1 MTTRTTKPSAKS
13 VARADAMAALAAWQR
28 GEVTPAEALR
38 RLWPVVCDAADH
50 SNLGALLRA
59 LGKRPEAEAAY
70 RRAITLDPRFASA
83 PYNLGNLLSDA
94 GRLEEAEAAY
104 AAALAARPDY
114 AQACNALGTVQ
125 QRRGRLAEAV
135 QTFATAAKL
144 APSWVEPQTN
154 LGVALLGLERY
165 DAAQQALQA
174 AIAIDRMHA
183 SAHGNLGAVYL
194 RAGAPM
200 AAEAATCNAIGLAPK
215 EHRWITNLAVA
226 LQMQARHAET
236 DACYRRALAL
246 RPDYAS
252 GHGNLLFALNYRD
265 DLTAEAIF
273 AEYQAWDA
281 RHARGLAP
289 EDPSEPDRAPGRRLR
304 VGFVSPDFRQ
314 HAVALFAE
322 PLLAALDRTQV
333 ELFLYAEVPVED
345 AATARFRAL
354 ADHWCSTVGLTDTD
368 LAAQI
373 RADRIDVLVDM
384 AGHSAGNRLLVF
396 ARRPAPVQIAYLL
409 GHGYTSGM
417 SAMDAFLADDA
428 LAPPGADP
436 LFSERLIRLPRLPFV
451 YRPPQEMPQ
460 VAPLPAAA
468 NGTVTFGYF
477 GRPERLNPG
486 VIATWSR
493 ILDAVPGSRLV
504 LNNRSFQE
512 RAFRSLFV
520 QRFAAHDIGAER
532 LELIYTTPQPTTWAA
547 YGGIDIALD
556 PFPHNAGTTTIEA
569 LWQGVPVVTLTGR
582 PTVGRFGAAILHAV
596 GLDDWVTETPD
607 AYVARTVDA
616 ASDLEALERLRAG
629 LRARLQAS
637 PLLDADGLARCFEQ
651 AARGLWQAWCGAGQ
665 GTDEEKQNGK
675 DDKNAPPPLE
685 GLGRE
690 ADQGWGEGCVRP
702 LSSPERTPTTS
713 LLPQAE
719 GEYSSSPQPRSP
731 SHDSTAEDAHLRQLF
746 AAGDLAAAQ
755 QLADRILTAD
765 PAAATAAHVAGLIA
779 HRESRFDDA
788 DRYLRTAIAAAP
800 NDPEQHA
807 NHAAVLRILGRLNE
821 AEAAARAALALSPDR
836 VETHNNLGNIL
847 RDAGRYD
854 ESIACY
860 QAALRLAPEF
870 ADAWS
875 NLAWVLS
882 LNGRA
887 QEAEQAARRA
897 IEHDPANANAHNN
910 LGGALMRQS
919 RLREA
924 ETALREALRLR
935 PDFALP
941 HSNILFCLNY
951 RDDLAPD
958 AIFAEYQEWD
968 ARHARALAP
977 ADDSYALDRT
987 PGRKLR
993 VGYVSPDFRTHAVA
1007 LFAEPLL
1014 AAHDRSQVELFC
1026 YAEVPVED
1034 AATQRFRAL
1043 ADHWRSTVGRG
1054 DAAVAEQIRQDGID
1068 VLVEL
1073 AGHTAGNRLLV
1084 FARKPA
1090 PVQVAYMI
1098 GHGCTSGLSAID
1110 AFLADDI
1117 LAPPGAEAVFSEQL
1131 LRLPRIPLAYRP
1143 PEGMPPVVP
1152 LPALAA
1158 GRVTFGYFGRTV
1170 RLNDGVIAA
1179 WCHILH
1185 AVPDARLVLNS
1196 APFAEDAGREDWM
1209 ARFAANGIGP
1219 EQVHMTCTSPQPRTW
1234 EAYGAIDI
1242 ALDPFPHNAGTTTI
1256 EALWQGVPVLTLA
1269 GRPTVGRF
1277 GAAILHAVGLDD
1289 WVTHDVD
1296 AYVAR
1301 AIAAAADLGALADLR
1316 EALRPRMT
1324 ASPLLDAPGL
1334 ARAVEGAYRDLW
1346 DEWREGAVPRLH
1358 RLYAAGDRP
1367 AAIALANRLLARDP
1381 AHPEALHVLGAC
1393 AYDSGDPATAAA
1405 LLSRAPARA
1414 DVLSDLGVMQRA
1426 QGNLEAAEQTLRR
1439 ALALDPDLLPA
1450 MGNLGN
1456 ALLDQGRAAEA
1467 EAVLSRAVERA
1478 PDQAWL
1484 RRSLALAVLA
1494 RQDAAGAE
1502 PQLRQALALAPDDP
1516 EANETLAALL
1526 SQSGR
1531 PVEAEHYH
1539 RAALPRLKDKH
1550 RCLSNLAVALQMQ
1563 ARHAETEQCYRE
1575 ALALRPDYPSGHG
1588 NLLFALNY
1596 RDDLTAEEIFAE
1608 YRRWDAQHA
1617 YALAPTVPPIP
1628 LDHTPGRRLRLGY
1641 VSPDFRQHAVALF
1654 AEPLLAAHDRT
1665 QVELFCYA
1673 EVTVEDDTTARFRQ
1687 LADHW
1692 RPTSAI
1698 SDDAMAAMIRQD
1710 RIDVLIDLAGH
1721 TAANRLLVFARKPAP
1736 VQIEYILGHG
1746 YTSGM
1751 SAMDAF
1757 LADDIL
1763 APPGADALFSER
1775 LVRLRRIPLAYR
1787 PPDDMP
1793 PVAPLLAAAT
1803 GVVTFGYFGRP
1814 ERLNDNVVAV
1824 WSRILAALPDSRLV
1838 LNSRSFAEAAFR
1850 EVFARRFATH
1860 GIGGDRLVMV
1870 ATVPQPRTWAAYGA
1884 IDIALDP
1891 FPHNGG
1897 TTTVE
1902 ALWQGVPVVTLAGR
1916 PTVGRFGAAILHAA
1930 GLDDWV
1936 TEDVKAYVAR
1946 AMTAASDLPALAA
1959 LRAGLRARLLDSPLL
1974 DADGLARAVETA
1986 CRALW
1991 DAADAAPMF
2000 DMAAE

>member
-1 MTTRTTKPSAKS
+1 M
-13 VARADAMAALAAWQR
+13 ARAQAMAALAAWRR
-28 GEVTPAEALR
+28 GETTPAEALR
-38 RLWPVVCDAADH
+38 RFWPVVRDAADH

-59 LGKRPEAEAAY
+59 LGKHTEAEAAY
-70 RRAITLDPRFASA
+70 RRAITLDPRFAAA
-83 PYNLGNLLSDA
+83 PYNLGNLLMDA

-104 AAALAARPDY
+104 AAALAANPDY
-114 AQACNALGTVQ
+114 AHACNALGTVR
-125 QRRGRLAEAV
+125 QRRGKLAEAAE
-135 QTFATAAKL
+135 TFGAAALL
-144 APSWVEPQTN
+144 APNWVEPQTN

-174 AIAIDRMHA
+174 AIAIDPSYA
-183 SAHGNLGAVYL
+183 PAHGNLGAVYL

-200 AAEAATCNAIGLAPK
+200 AAEAATCDAIGLAPS

-226 LQMQARHAET
+226 LQMQGRHVET

-265 DLTAEAIF
+265 DLSPEAIF
-273 AEYQAWDA
+273 AEYRAWDA
-281 RHARGLAP
+281 RHAHGLRQDIP
-289 EDPSEPDRAPGRRLR
+289 FTLDHTPGRRLR
-304 VGFVSPDFRQ
+304 VGFVSPDFRH
-314 HAVALFAE
+314 HAAALFAE
-322 PLLAALDRTQV
+322 PLLAGLDRTAV

-345 AATARFRAL
+345 AVTARFRAL
-354 ADHWCSTVGLTDTD
+354 ADLWCSTVGLSDED

-373 RADRIDVLVDM
+373 RVDAIDVLVDM

-396 ARRPAPVQIAYLL
+396 ARRPAPVQIEYLL
-409 GHGYTSGM
+409 GHGYTSGL
-417 SAMDAFLADDA
+417 SAMDAFVADDA
-428 LAPPGADP
+428 LAPPGSEP
-436 LFSERLIRLPRLPFV
+436 LFSERLVRLPRLPFV
-451 YRPPQEMPQ
+451 YRPPAEMPP
-460 VAPLPAAA
+460 VAPLPAATT
-468 NGTVTFGYF
+468 GHITFGYF

-486 VIATWSR
+486 VIGTWSR
-493 ILDAVPGSRLV
+493 VLHAVPGARLV

-512 RAFRSLFV
+512 RAFRELFS
-520 QRFAAHDIGAER
+520 QRFASHDIGAER
-532 LELIYTTPQPTTWAA
+532 LELIYTAPQPTTWEA
-547 YGGIDIALD
+547 YARIDIGLD

-569 LWQGVPVVTLTGR
+569 LWQGVPVVTLANR
-582 PTVGRFGAAILHAV
+582 PTVGRFGIAILHAV
-596 GLDDWVTETPD
+596 CLDDWVTDTPD
-607 AYVARTVDA
+607 AYVARTVA
-616 ASDLEALERLRAG
+616 AATDIAVLAELRAG
-629 LRARLQAS
+629 LRGRLEAS
-637 PLLDADGLARCFEQ
+637 PLRDAEGLAHCFERVFRQ
-651 AARGLWQAWCGAGQ
+651 LWNNWHAGSGQQIAQEAGQEAAEETGHEPGQ
-665 GTDEEKQNGK
+665 GTVHAVERRVSEQAPASDVSLAGSPNPSPSPPPDDEPAAA
-675 DDKNAPPPLE
+675 APPP
-685 GLGRE
+685 
-690 ADQGWGEGCVRP
+690 
-702 LSSPERTPTTS
+702 S
-713 LLPQAE
+713 
-719 GEYSSSPQPRSP
+719 
-731 SHDSTAEDAHLRQLF
+731 AEDSHLRQLF
-746 AAGDLAAAQ
+746 ASGDLAAAKQ
-755 QLADRILTAD
+755 FAETILAAD
-765 PAAATAAHVAGLIA
+765 PSSAIAAHVAGLIA

-788 DRYLRTAIAAAP
+788 DRYLRAAIAAAP
-800 NDPEQHA
+800 NDPEQYG
-807 NHAAVLRILGRLNE
+807 NHAAVLRSLGKLQE
-821 AEAAARAALALSPDR
+821 AEAAARAALALAPDR
-836 VETHNNLGNIL
+836 IETHNNLGNIL
-847 RDAGRYD
+847 RDCGRYD
-854 ESIACY
+854 ESVACY

-897 IEHDPANANAHNN
+897 ITFDPNNANAHNN

-924 ETALREALRLR
+924 ETVLREALRLR

-951 RDDLAPD
+951 RDDLSPE
-958 AIFAEYQEWD
+958 AIFAEYLEWD
-968 ARHARALAP
+968 ARHARPLAP
-977 ADDSYALDRT
+977 VDDNSALDRT

-1014 AAHDRSQVELFC
+1014 AAHDRTQVEIFC

-1034 AATQRFRAL
+1034 TTTQRFRAL
-1043 ADHWRSTVGRG
+1043 ADHWRSTVGRS

-1110 AFLADDI
+1110 AFLADDV

-1143 PEGMPPVVP
+1143 PEGMPPVAP
-1152 LPALAA
+1152 LPARAS
-1158 GRVTFGYFGRTV
+1158 GCVTFGYFGRTV

-1179 WCHILH
+1179 WCRILH
-1185 AVPDARLVLNS
+1185 AVPGARLILNS

-1209 ARFAANGIGP
+1209 ARFTAHGIGP
-1219 EQVHMTCTSPQPRTW
+1219 DQVVMTCTTPQTRTW

-1277 GAAILHAVGLDD
+1277 GAAILHAIGLDD
-1289 WVTHDVD
+1289 WVTHGVD
-1296 AYVAR
+1296 DYVAR
-1301 AIAAAADLGALADLR
+1301 AAAAAADLEALAELR
-1316 EALRPRMT
+1316 TALRPRMA
-1324 ASPLLDAPGL
+1324 ASPLLDATGL
-1334 ARAVEGAYRDLW
+1334 ARSVEGAYRALW
-1346 DEWREGAVPRLH
+1346 DEWREGAVPHLH
-1358 RLYAAGDRP
+1358 GLYAAGDRI
-1367 AAIALANRLLARDP
+1367 AAIELANRLLARDP
-1381 AHPEALHVLGAC
+1381 AHPDALHVLGIC
-1393 AYDSGDPATAAA
+1393 AYESGDSAAGAA
-1405 LLSRAPARA
+1405 LLARAPERA
-1414 DVLSDLGVMQRA
+1414 DILSDLAVMQRT
-1426 QGNLEAAEQTLRR
+1426 QGLTEAAEQTLRR
-1439 ALALDPDLLPA
+1439 ALELHPGLLPA

-1456 ALLDQGRAAEA
+1456 VLMDQGRAAEA
-1467 EAVLSRAVERA
+1467 EAVLSQAVEHA
-1478 PDQAWL
+1478 PNQAWL
-1484 RRSLALAVLA
+1484 RRNLALALLA
-1494 RQDAAGAE
+1494 RQDVVGAE
-1502 PQLRQALALAPDDP
+1502 RQVRQALALAPDDP
-1516 EANETLAALL
+1516 EANETLAAML

-1531 PVEAEHYH
+1531 PVEAEHCH
-1539 RAALPRLKDKH
+1539 RAALPRLNDKH

-1575 ALALRPDYPSGHG
+1575 ALALRPDYASGHG

-1596 RDDLTAEEIFAE
+1596 RDDLSPEAIFAE
-1608 YRRWDAQHA
+1608 YQRWDAQHA
-1617 YALAPTVPPIP
+1617 RQLAPAKSPIP
-1628 LDHTPGRRLRLGY
+1628 ADRTPGRRLRVGY
-1641 VSPDFRQHAVALF
+1641 VSPDFRQHAAALF
-1654 AEPLLAAHDRT
+1654 AEPLLAAHDRS
-1665 QVELFCYA
+1665 QVEVFCYA
-1673 EVTVEDDTTARFRQ
+1673 EVAVEDDTTVRFRQ

-1692 RPTSAI
+1692 QPTSGLG
-1698 SDDAMAAMIRQD
+1698 DDAVAEMIRAD

-1757 LADDIL
+1757 LADDVL

-1775 LVRLRRIPLAYR
+1775 LMRLPRIPLAYR
-1787 PPDDMP
+1787 PPDGMP

-1803 GVVTFGYFGRP
+1803 GIVTFGYFGRP
-1814 ERLNDNVVAV
+1814 ERLNDGVVAA
-1824 WSRILAALPDSRLV
+1824 WSRILATLPESRLV
-1838 LNSRSFAEAAFR
+1838 LNSRNFGEAAFR
-1850 EVFARRFATH
+1850 ELFAGRFAEH

-1936 TEDVKAYVAR
+1936 TMDVEAYVAR
-1946 AMTAASDLPALAA
+1946 AIAAASDLTALAA
-1959 LRAGLRARLLDSPLL
+1959 LRAGLRERLLASPLL
-1974 DADGLARAVETA
+1974 DAPGLARAVEAA
-1986 CRALW
+1986 CRTLW
-1991 DAADAAPMF
+1991 DETVAAAPAF
-2000 DMAAE
+2000 GMAAE